1 MVRYDSAAMVDAAQ
15 YFLKLFALQD
25 NWVGGGSDWSR
36 VSLTEFSRWWGVKL
50 PKGSVEANNI
60 ATTG

>member
-1 MVRYDSAAMVDAAQ
+1 MVDAAQ